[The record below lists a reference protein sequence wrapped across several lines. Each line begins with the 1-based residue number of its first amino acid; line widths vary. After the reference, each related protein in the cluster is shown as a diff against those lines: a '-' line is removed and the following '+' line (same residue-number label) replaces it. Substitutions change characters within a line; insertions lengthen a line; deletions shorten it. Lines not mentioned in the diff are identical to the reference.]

1 MSAMREIDR
10 GYSALK
16 KLCGYLNLSPPMQV
30 NAFNETQKTVLE
42 VCNTV
47 ALQSMTDA
55 VDEQQQNKDGQG
67 ISDVTVFCDGS
78 WQKRGHSFLN
88 GGGDRKIK

>member
-1 MSAMREIDR
+1 
-10 GYSALK
+10 
-16 KLCGYLNLSPPMQV
+16 MQV

-55 VDEQQQNKDGQG
+55 VDEQ
-67 ISDVTVFCDGS
+67 
-78 WQKRGHSFLN
+78 
-88 GGGDRKIK
+88 